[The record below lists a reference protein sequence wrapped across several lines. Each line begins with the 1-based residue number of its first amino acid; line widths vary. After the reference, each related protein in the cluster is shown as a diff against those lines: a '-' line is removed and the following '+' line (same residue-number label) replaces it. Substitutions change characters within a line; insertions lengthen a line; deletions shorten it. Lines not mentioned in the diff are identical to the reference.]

1 MDEIRG
7 YQVVFCQTGLSR
19 TRGTYIVPPRT
30 SVEKN
35 IYLDSSNISNNS
47 FAIMPRMR
55 KDCPICG
62 KQGLLKLSNHL
73 ADFHHLSSKERQAYL
88 MQARTF
94 PLDINTTL
102 KELIMLRQNV
112 PVKKSPKKWYK

>member
-1 MDEIRG
+1 MRSEGTKLYFVKRDPRDL
-7 YQVVFCQTGLSR
+7 YCPSPGLLL
-19 TRGTYIVPPRT
+19 
-30 SVEKN
+30 KK

-94 PLDINTTL
+94 PLDINTLL
-102 KELIMLRQNV
+102 K
-112 PVKKSPKKWYK
+112 

>member
-1 MDEIRG
+1 
-7 YQVVFCQTGLSR
+7 
-19 TRGTYIVPPRT
+19 
-30 SVEKN
+30 
-35 IYLDSSNISNNS
+35 
-47 FAIMPRMR
+47 MPRMR

-112 PVKKSPKKWYK
+112 PVKKKGPKKWYK